1 LAEPLSRATLA
12 LYSLPIVGPS
22 FLNVLTLLYLFKYAT
37 DVLLI
42 PPAAMG
48 MVFMLGRFWDAAS
61 DPLVGYLSDR
71 TRTRWGRRRPWF
83 AASVPLFALCPLMIW
98 APPSGVGGALLP
110 IWVAAGMLALDTAF
124 TAFFVPHGALGAEL
138 SLEHHERTRIFGYRQ
153 VSQQL
158 GFFVALV
165 AMYALLEATDKRS
178 AAFWIAAAGG
188 LGAALLIGVA
198 ALGLRERAEFRDRG
212 SERPLL
218 ALRDVL
224 RNPHARLMLGVLL
237 IEHVGLAGLMV
248 MAPYHMQYVLGDEK
262 LLPFMAGSY
271 MVSSLLVV
279 PAALVASRRAG
290 KKRVWIGAMLLTG
303 TAYGLIFFAGPG
315 DELLMYALAALI
327 GIGNGSGTIIG
338 MSLQADI
345 VDYDEY
351 ATGERKEGMYF
362 AAWNMAR
369 KAASGVTGFLAGLA
383 LDAVGFVPNAEQTEE
398 TRLVIR
404 GLLALF
410 PAASFALGIALFLR
424 FRLTEPEHRRIR
436 GEIERRAAAE

>member
-22 FLNVLTLLYLFKYAT
+22 FLNVLTLLYLSKYAT

-48 MVFMLGRFWDAAS
+48 LVFMVGRFWDAAS
-61 DPLVGYLSDR
+61 DPLVGYWSDR
-71 TRTRWGRRRPWF
+71 TRSRWGRRRPWF

-98 APPSGVGGALLP
+98 APPPTLEGVALP
-110 IWVAAGMLALDTAF
+110 IWVGAGMLALDTAF

-138 SLEHHERTRIFGYRQ
+138 SLEHHERTRVFGYRQ
-153 VSQQL
+153 VAQQL

-165 AMYALLEATDKRS
+165 GMYLLLEAPDKRS

-198 ALGLRERAEFRDRG
+198 TLGLRERADFRDRG
-212 SERPLL
+212 SEKPLS

-248 MAPYHMQYVLGDEK
+248 MAPYHMQYVLGDET
-262 LLPFMAGSY
+262 LLPFLAGSY
-271 MVSSLLVV
+271 MVSSLLIV
-279 PAALVASRRAG
+279 PVALAASRRAG
-290 KKRVWIGAMLLTG
+290 KKRVWLLAMALTG

-315 DELLMYALAALI
+315 DGLLMYGLAALI
-327 GIGNGSGTIIG
+327 GIGNGSGTILG
-338 MSLQADI
+338 MSVQADI

-351 ATGERKEGMYF
+351 ATGERKEGIYF
-362 AAWNMAR
+362 AVWNIAR
-369 KAASGVTGFLAGLA
+369 KAASGLTGFIA
-383 LDAVGFVPNAEQTEE
+383 LQALGAVGYVPNAEQSEE

-404 GLLALF
+404 SLLALF
-410 PAASFALGIALFLR
+410 PAATFALGIALFLR

-436 GEIERRAAAE
+436 GEIEKRG